1 MKTPIYKDLQLARK
15 ELKQSLKNKS
25 GVYQLVN
32 LINGKS
38 YVGSSV
44 NLYIRLKQ
52 YSNPNFLAKTI
63 KNSNSAISLAIL
75 KYGFTNFGF
84 RVLEL
89 TPLDS
94 LNSKTD
100 KRNLLISKEQYYMD
114 LIKPEYNI
122 LPKAGSPLGTINT
135 EETKKN
141 KSLAQLNRDTNRR
154 GKTLTPEFLATYVE
168 KHGMAKSINML
179 NEQNEIIG
187 SFPSIQIAAEIT
199 GISRIR
205 ISRCLRGIRKQIEEK
220 GKIYKFSYAC

>member
-15 ELKQSLKNKS
+15 ELNQSLKNKS

-75 KYGFTNFGF
+75 KYGFTNFGL

-154 GKTLTPEFLATYVE
+154 GKTLTP
-168 KHGMAKSINML
+168 
-179 NEQNEIIG
+179 
-187 SFPSIQIAAEIT
+187 
-199 GISRIR
+199 
-205 ISRCLRGIRKQIEEK
+205 
-220 GKIYKFSYAC
+220 